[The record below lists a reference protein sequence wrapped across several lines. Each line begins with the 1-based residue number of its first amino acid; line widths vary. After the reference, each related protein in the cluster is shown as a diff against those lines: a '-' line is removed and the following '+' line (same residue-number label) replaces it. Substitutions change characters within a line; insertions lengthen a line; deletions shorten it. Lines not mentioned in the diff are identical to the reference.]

1 MCHKH
6 DPDSPG
12 DQHIDRFRH
21 SARDR
26 WPWLATVCRVLC
38 RVCASTWGH
47 NERETGPPPGARS
60 RSLGDKGAPRS
71 WAGHSRG
78 QDWGWG
84 LGKGRPT
91 IIQSV
96 DMETLNSGWG
106 GGDQGRLLGAGGRK
120 VEEGTGAQHAQRCD
134 SPDPGWLWKAL
145 DARLWQGLGLPP
157 HTHAPFLRQ

>member
-1 MCHKH
+1 MIPTLLGTNTSTGLDTVLGIDGPGWLLCVECCVESV
-6 DPDSPG
+6 PVPG
-12 DQHIDRFRH
+12 DTMRERQDRLLEH
-21 SARDR
+21 AVAVSG
-26 WPWLATVCRVLC
+26 TK
-38 RVCASTWGH
+38 
-47 NERETGPPPGARS
+47 ERPA
-60 RSLGDKGAPRS
+60 
-71 WAGHSRG
+71 AGQGTPEGRR
-78 QDWGWG
+78 

-120 VEEGTGAQHAQRCD
+120 VEVGTGAQHAQRCD

>member
-1 MCHKH
+1 M
-6 DPDSPG
+6 
-12 DQHIDRFRH
+12 
-21 SARDR
+21 
-26 WPWLATVCRVLC
+26 LC

-47 NERETGPPPGARS
+47 NERETGLPPGARS

-120 VEEGTGAQHAQRCD
+120 VEVGTGAQHAQRCD